1 MLESEAFKGQ
11 LIKVTSGAYQ
21 GKRGI
26 IYTKDVYDANVWLEA
41 EDSEKDFIDC
51 FLPYEKLESLDA
63 NVIIDSDACCY
74 SANTAP
80 QVKPFVGDV
89 TLDSKGNYHTK
100 YYDEHYASMVGLEP
114 IELMQLVLS
123 PAEFIGFLKG
133 NIIKYSMRA
142 GKKQG
147 EAAEKDIAKAK
158 RYAQWLRK
166 VNPYDT
172 QFLINPKED

>member
-1 MLESEAFKGQ
+1 MLKSEAFCGQ
-11 LIKVTSGAYQ
+11 LIKITHGAYK
-21 GKRGI
+21 GSVGI
-26 IYTKDVYDANVWLEA
+26 IYRTALNVARVLLASKEAKKDWGSLYYVEYEDMEPFYANTIPQVTPFDANVT
-41 EDSEKDFIDC
+41 ID
-51 FLPYEKLESLDA
+51 A
-63 NVIIDSDACCY
+63 
-74 SANTAP
+74 
-80 QVKPFVGDV
+80 
-89 TLDSKGNYHTK
+89 KGNYHIEDASAPNTK

-123 PAEFIGFLKG
+123 LPEFIGFLKG

-147 EAAEKDIAKAK
+147 EAAEKDITKAK

-166 VNPYDT
+166 ANPFDT